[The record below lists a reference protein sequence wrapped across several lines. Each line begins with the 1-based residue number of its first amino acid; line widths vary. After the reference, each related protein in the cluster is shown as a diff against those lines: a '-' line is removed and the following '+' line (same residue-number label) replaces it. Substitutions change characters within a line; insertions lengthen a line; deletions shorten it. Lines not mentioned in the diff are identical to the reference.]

1 MVCGLIR
8 YINVYYSKK
17 MNFLKIIVSLSVLL
31 ILSACA
37 GKKTLPPVVPDA
49 QSFRLAVNSD
59 TVTGA
64 GQSFREARAT
74 YRAGNTENTLVIAR
88 RIIDRYPNTPW
99 YKRTLFLT
107 EQALIQLDRTSE
119 AAAAMLRV
127 QAEYP
132 ELADYA
138 LFLMADHHFAKSRYS
153 QAAALYGQVIEKYPR
168 SSLVVHAAFKRA
180 QALFESNAY
189 PQAAEAYD
197 TFLKDNPR
205 SEFAPAAGLGLGRA
219 LTAEV
224 DFAQAVRAY
233 QNVWIRYPGDSNDRD
248 VENALTLLRAGG
260 VEIPEIAS
268 TELYERG
275 RNLFQ
280 AGLHD
285 RAVETFT
292 KFLEKEPTSPD
303 RPDALYRVG
312 VSLYYLGK
320 RGEAAVIL
328 EKMIREYPSDARA
341 ADSLYWLGKSYS
353 KLGDWGNGVKTFQ
366 KLLEGFPDSEW
377 CDDALFLIGNI
388 YRESGD
394 MNKALQYYDRLVQ
407 EYSDS
412 RYADSA
418 IWWNAWWHYTSGDYV
433 KAERTFQNLLNRY
446 PRSFLVNQ
454 ALYWQGRAA
463 EKRGEPSQATRY
475 YERVLKKGPYTYYGY
490 QAAERMALLGAAAV
504 TKTDGAVDTAAEFEE
519 ASDSENALLDFADD
533 EGPPE
538 WSEDMTQ
545 LLSAEGSFWKI
556 LELMHLDMKKEAAA
570 ELWSLKDGMP
580 RRRSAL
586 IGLSRIFF
594 ELGDFY
600 HSLIIV
606 LRTYEHYL
614 EGPAPGVSDDLWL
627 LAYPQGYWESIVN
640 YARKFN
646 QDPYFIAAI
655 IKEESQFRAEALSPA
670 GARGLM
676 QVMPATGEWAARMNS
691 ISGFDR
697 EKLFDSGMAINI
709 GTWYVSQLMKRFKND
724 PLLVAA
730 AYNAGPEAVQGWITK
745 NGYQGERDLFVEL
758 IPYSETRRYVKKVLR
773 NYAEYRR
780 IYAKTAGMVDFGLR
794 IAE

>member
-1 MVCGLIR
+1 
-8 YINVYYSKK
+8 
-17 MNFLKIIVSLSVLL
+17 MNYFKNIVALSVLL
-31 ILSACA
+31 VLSACA
-37 GKKTLPPVVPDA
+37 GEKTLPPVVPDA
-49 QSFRLAVNSD
+49 QSFRLAGKSNP
-59 TVTGA
+59 VTDA
-64 GQSFREARAT
+64 EQAFRDARAA
-74 YRAGNTENTLVIAR
+74 YRAGNAENTLVIAR
-88 RIIDRYPNTPW
+88 RIIDLNPNTPW

-138 LFLMADHHFAKSRYS
+138 VFLMADYHFAKSRYS
-153 QAAALYGQVIEKYPR
+153 EAAALYGQVIEKYPR
-168 SSLVVHAAFKRA
+168 SSLIVRAAFKRA

-189 PQAAEAYD
+189 PQATEAYD

-219 LTAEV
+219 LTAE
-224 DFAQAVRAY
+224 AELTQAVRAY
-233 QNVWIRYPGDSNDRD
+233 QDVWVRYPGDPNDQE
-248 VENALTLLRAGG
+248 VKKALTLLRAGG
-260 VEIPEIAS
+260 VEIPELAS
-268 TELYERG
+268 AELYERG

-292 KFLEKEPTSPD
+292 KFLEKEPNSPD
-303 RPDALYRVG
+303 RPDAVYRIG
-312 VSLYYLGK
+312 VSLYHLGK

-328 EKMIREYPSDARA
+328 EKMIRDYPSDTRA
-341 ADSLYWLGKSYS
+341 ADSLYWLGRSYS
-353 KLGDWGNGVKTFQ
+353 KLSDWENGVKTFQ

-394 MNKALQYYDRLVQ
+394 MNKAIQYYDRLVQ

-418 IWWNAWWHYTSGDYV
+418 IWWKAWWHYTSGDYT
-433 KAERTFQNLLNRY
+433 KAEHTLQDLVNRY

-463 EKRGEPSQATRY
+463 EKRKEPSQAAIY
-475 YERVLKKGPYTYYGY
+475 YERVLKRGPYTYYGY
-490 QAAERMALLGAAAV
+490 RAAERKALLGAAAV
-504 TKTDGAVDTAAEFEE
+504 TKADDAVDTAAECVE
-519 ASDSENALLDFADD
+519 APYTEDALHVFAYE
-533 EGPPE
+533 EGPPV
-538 WSEDMTQ
+538 WSEEMTQ
-545 LLSAEGSFWKI
+545 SLPEEVPFWKI

-570 ELWSLKDGMP
+570 ELWALKDGMP
-580 RRRSAL
+580 RRRTAL
-586 IGLSRIFF
+586 IGLSKIFF

-606 LRTYEHYL
+606 LRAYDHYL
-614 EGPAPGVSDDLWL
+614 EGPVPGASDELWL

-640 YARKFN
+640 YAGKYN

-655 IKEESQFRAEALSPA
+655 IKEESQFRTEALSPA

-676 QVMPATGEWAARMNS
+676 QLMPATGEWAARTNS
-691 ISGFDR
+691 IAGFDR
-697 EKLFDSGMAINI
+697 EKLFDSDMAINI

-758 IPYSETRRYVKKVLR
+758 IPYSETRGYVKKVLR
-773 NYAEYRR
+773 NYAEYKR
-780 IYAKTAGMVDFGLR
+780 IYEKTAGTVDFGLR
-794 IAE
+794 IAK